1 MIDIGFEWPRGLKYE
16 CIEEDGT
23 RMIRQVEVPGVKK
36 QTQLAEPLKHTTT
49 PLYKRFAELDG
60 SADACVEFAMACG
73 LLKTKASIGASERL
87 DGWQREIK
95 KLRALM
101 TVLSAADEQPGG
113 FVRTAN
119 SRRVRLKMTNIDV
132 ALLSGPS
139 EPLGGVSRPALV
151 LQPQNLLDAMYLQ
164 LAKFV
169 AGDGVLRPCKQCGKW
184 FECGATEARRSLALF
199 CSPQCKDRFHYLR
212 RKAS

>member
-1 MIDIGFEWPRGLKYE
+1 MIDIGFEWMRGLKYE

-23 RMIRQVEVPGVKK
+23 RIIRQVEVPGVKK
-36 QTQLAEPLKHTTT
+36 RTQLSEPLKHTTM

-60 SADACVEFAMACG
+60 SADACVEFATACG
-73 LLKTKASIGASERL
+73 LLKTRAGVGASERL

-101 TVLSAADEQPGG
+101 TMLSVDDQARERNEQPGG
-113 FVRTAN
+113 VVRTAN
-119 SRRVRLKMTNIDV
+119 SRRVRLKMTNIEV

-139 EPLGGVSRPALV
+139 DPLGGVSRPALV

-169 AGDGVLRPCKQCGKW
+169 AGDGVLRRCKQCDNW
-184 FECGATEARRSLALF
+184 FECGASEARRSLALF
-199 CSPQCKDRFHYLR
+199 CSPQCK
-212 RKAS
+212 